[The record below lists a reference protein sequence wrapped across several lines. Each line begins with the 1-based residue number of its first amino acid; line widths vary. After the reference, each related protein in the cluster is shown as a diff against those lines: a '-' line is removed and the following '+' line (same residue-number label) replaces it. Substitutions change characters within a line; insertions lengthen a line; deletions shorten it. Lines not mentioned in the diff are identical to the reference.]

1 MSFILI
7 WRLSPVHKRTWVRTK
22 KERDRHD
29 IHSKLDVS
37 LENIDAHRHDL
48 PTPSFTDI
56 ETIAQQT
63 KMQTWHSSSTISTDY
78 ITAQQQEEQ
87 KALNQWF
94 MDLDHITVS
103 RAAQKEGFL
112 FKHIN
117 YELESEKLGSKVL
130 RRYSDFWWLCDL
142 LLKRYPFRIVPSLPQ
157 KKLGG
162 SKVWGFY
169 VHHRQQK
176 GGSLTSLLGTEAF
189 EEIRRKGLARFINA
203 VARHPILGRDEVV
216 HAFLNHPSVS

>member
-1 MSFILI
+1 VSSPESDYITRNEFYTYLTLI
-7 WRLSPVHKRTWVRTK
+7 ACAQKNMGK
-22 KERDRHD
+22 NKERERERDGHA
-29 IHSKLDVS
+29 IHSLSIDVS

-48 PTPSFTDI
+48 PIPSFTDI

-162 SKVWGFY
+162 SKVWG
-169 VHHRQQK
+169 
-176 GGSLTSLLGTEAF
+176 LC
-189 EEIRRKGLARFINA
+189 
-203 VARHPILGRDEVV
+203 
-216 HAFLNHPSVS
+216 PSFTQRWIIKVIFRNRGI